1 MKKMIQ
7 NYITRITENDIASLA
22 SQNGIYLNQREV
34 TVLYQMIKN
43 DYEILLYGDSR
54 PLWALLSQ
62 QLQKENYEKIYQFYL
77 FYKNKYQSFL

>member
-1 MKKMIQ
+1 MIQ

-22 SQNGIYLNQREV
+22 SQNGIYLDQREV

-77 FYKNKYQSFL
+77 FYKNKYQSYL

>member
-1 MKKMIQ
+1 MIQ